1 MNNDM
6 KMGAGVVA
14 LMALCCGG
22 PLILSLLASG
32 AVVGA
37 LGGVWAG
44 GRLLL
49 LVGGAALVLAAVW
62 LLVHRRA
69 PGTADRVD
77 CCALP
82 ASPVDTADRHSAVSQ
97 QRSSVG
103 REHVWLESGGRRTSR

>member
-6 KMGAGVVA
+6 KLGAGVVA

-32 AVVGA
+32 AVLGA

-62 LLVHRRA
+62 LLVRRRA
-69 PGTADRVD
+69 PGTADGVD
-77 CCALP
+77 CCAAP
-82 ASPVDTADRHSAVSQ
+82 ADTADQYFAASQ
-97 QRSSVG
+97 RPSVG
-103 REHVWLESGGRRTSR
+103 REQVPLESGGRRTSR

>member
-32 AVVGA
+32 AVLGA

-49 LVGGAALVLAAVW
+49 LVGGGALAVAAVW
-62 LLVHRRA
+62 LLVRRRV

-77 CCALP
+77 CCAAP
-82 ASPVDTADRHSAVSQ
+82 ADTADQHFAASQ
-97 QRSSVG
+97 RPSVG
-103 REHVWLESGGRRTSR
+103 REQAPLESGGRGTSR